1 MAKAVITPNFR
12 STGKITMVNM
22 EGRFVVL
29 SYPVGAIP
37 EVNHRLSVY
46 RDGLKVAELKVSGPQ
61 RDISTVA
68 DIVAGSVQMQ
78 DDVREE

>member
-1 MAKAVITPNFR
+1 
-12 STGKITMVNM
+12 MVNM

-29 SYPVGAIP
+29 SYPLGAIP

-46 RDGLKVAELKVSGPQ
+46 RDGLKVGEIKVSGPQ

-68 DIVAGSVQMQ
+68 DIVAGSVQLQ